1 MKPLSHVT
9 MKELPLSERPYEKCL
24 QYGSRALSDAELLA
38 VIIRTGTKTEQS
50 VELARKILCLSRQ
63 RNGLEGLFYLTIP
76 ELTSVRGIGKVKA
89 VQIVCI
95 AELAKRMFEQSAKRE
110 AESFTSPEQIARYFM
125 PSMCHLQKE
134 EIRLLLLDTRCHLIR
149 DLVLSIGTVNT
160 SIGDVRDIFI
170 QAVTYHAAQFVL
182 LHNHPGGD
190 PSPSR
195 EDIQFTKRV
204 KEAGSLMDIPL
215 LDHIIIGNM
224 QYISMK
230 EKEII

>member
-1 MKPLSHVT
+1 M
-9 MKELPLSERPYEKCL
+9 
-24 QYGSRALSDAELLA
+24 
-38 VIIRTGTKTEQS
+38 
-50 VELARKILCLSRQ
+50 
-63 RNGLEGLFYLTIP
+63 
-76 ELTSVRGIGKVKA
+76 
-89 VQIVCI
+89 
-95 AELAKRMFEQSAKRE
+95 
-110 AESFTSPEQIARYFM
+110 
-125 PSMCHLQKE
+125 QKE
-134 EIRLLLLDTRCHLIR
+134 EIRLLLLDTRCHLIM